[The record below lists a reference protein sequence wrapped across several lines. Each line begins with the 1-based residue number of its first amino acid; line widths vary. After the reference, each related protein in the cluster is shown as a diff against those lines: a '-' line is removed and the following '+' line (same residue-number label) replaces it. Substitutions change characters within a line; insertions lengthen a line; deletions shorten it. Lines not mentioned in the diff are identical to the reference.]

1 MNIVLEAGE
10 FKHIYQGRS
19 SNFREGDNLT
29 ERIEMR
35 ISEGDMKDVDLKVF
49 SVNMVFESAFYKGDS
64 NCFSV

>member
-49 SVNMVFESAFYKGDS
+49 FG
-64 NCFSV
+64 